1 MVKELGHFIAGKR
14 VAGKSGRFGDVYNP
28 NTGEVQARIALASRD
43 EVAAAVA
50 DAAAAQPQWAARNPQ
65 VRARVFLAV
74 ALLNRH
80 KEELATLLS
89 SEHGKTIPD
98 SLGDIQRGL
107 EVCEFATG
115 IPHLLKGEYTEGAGP
130 GIDMYSSASR
140 SVSWP
145 VSPRSISRR

>member
-1 MVKELGHFIAGKR
+1 MVKELGHFIAGRR
-14 VAGKSGRFGDVYNP
+14 VAGKSGRFGDVYDP
-28 NTGEVQARIALASRD
+28 NTGEVQARVALASRD
-43 EVAAAVA
+43 ELAAAVA

-65 VRARVFLAV
+65 VRARVFLNFV

-98 SLGDIQRGL
+98 SAGDVQRGL
-107 EVCEFATG
+107 EVCEFAAG

-130 GIDMYSSASR
+130 GIDMYSR
-140 SVSWP
+140 RQP
-145 VSPRSISRR
+145 VGVVAGITPC